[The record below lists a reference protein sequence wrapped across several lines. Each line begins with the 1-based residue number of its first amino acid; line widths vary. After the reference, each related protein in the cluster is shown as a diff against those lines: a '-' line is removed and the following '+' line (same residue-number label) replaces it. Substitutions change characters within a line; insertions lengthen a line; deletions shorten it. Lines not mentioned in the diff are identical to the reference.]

1 MIEKFV
7 FFHNDLRKVR
17 KDLMKNLM
25 KEKKYILFDLD
36 GTLTDPKEGITK
48 SFQYALA
55 HYGIDEPDLDKLEVV
70 IGPPLRDSFVDFYG
84 FTKEKAREA
93 EMKYRERFSTIGMYE
108 NFIYDGIASMLHKLR
123 EEGKMLA
130 IASSKP
136 TIFVEKILEHF
147 EIKEYFHHI
156 IGSNLDGTRSDKAE
170 VVDTAIAGF
179 GQVDKCDIIMVGD
192 RKFDVIGAHERG
204 IEVIGVSY
212 GYGGE
217 EELEEAGADYVVN
230 SVVDLEKLLLSK

>member
-1 MIEKFV
+1 VK
-7 FFHNDLRKVR
+7 K
-17 KDLMKNLM
+17 KD
-25 KEKKYILFDLD
+25 YILFDLD

-55 HYGIDEPDLDKLEVV
+55 HFGIEEPDLDKLEVV
-70 IGPPLRDSFVDFYG
+70 IGPPLRDSFIEFYG
-84 FTKEKAREA
+84 FTKENVHEA
-93 EMKYRERFSTIGMYE
+93 EMKYRERFATLGMYE
-108 NFIYDGIASMLHKLR
+108 NKIYEGIPSMLQKLC
-123 EEGKMLA
+123 EGGKMLA

-147 EIKEYFHHI
+147 DIKKYFHHV

-170 VVDTAIAGF
+170 VIDVAIAGF
-179 GQVDKCDIIMVGD
+179 GKVNKEDIIMVGD

-204 IEVIGVSY
+204 IEVIGVTY

-217 EELEEAGADYVVN
+217 EELVESGADYVVN
-230 SVVDLEKLLLSK
+230 TVEELESLLLIK

>member
-1 MIEKFV
+1 
-7 FFHNDLRKVR
+7 
-17 KDLMKNLM
+17 M
-25 KEKKYILFDLD
+25 KEKDYILFDLD

-55 HYGIDEPDLDKLEVV
+55 HFGINEPDLDKLEVL
-70 IGPPLRDSFVDFYG
+70 IGPPLRDSFIDFYG
-84 FTKEKAREA
+84 FTRENVNEA
-93 EMKYRERFSTIGMYE
+93 VMKYRERFATQGIYE
-108 NFIYDGIASMLHKLR
+108 NIIYEGIPSMLQKLSDA
-123 EEGKMLA
+123 GKMLA

-170 VVDTAIAGF
+170 VVDAAIAEF
-179 GQVDKCDIIMVGD
+179 GKVNKEDIIMVGD
-192 RKFDVIGAHERG
+192 RKFDVIGAHERE
-204 IEVIGVSY
+204 IEVIGVTY

-217 EELEEAGADYVVN
+217 EELMESGADYVVN
-230 SVVDLEKLLLSK
+230 TVEELENVLLNK

>member
-1 MIEKFV
+1 M
-7 FFHNDLRKVR
+7 KV
-17 KDLMKNLM
+17 
-25 KEKKYILFDLD
+25 KKYILFDLD

-48 SFQYALA
+48 CFQYALA
-55 HYGIDEPDLDKLEVV
+55 HCGIDEPDLDKLEVV
-70 IGPPLRDSFVDFYG
+70 IGPPLRDSFVEFYG
-84 FTKEKAREA
+84 FTKEKAHEA
-93 EMKYRERFSTIGMYE
+93 EAKYRERFQTIGMYE
-108 NFIYDGIASMLHKLR
+108 NFIYEGIALMLQKLR
-123 EEGKMLA
+123 DEGKMLA

-170 VVDTAIAGF
+170 VVDVSISGF
-179 GQVDKCDIIMVGD
+179 GQVDKSDIIMVGD

-204 IEVIGVSY
+204 IEVIGVTY

-217 EELEEAGADYVVN
+217 EELEGAGADYIVKTVLE
-230 SVVDLEKLLLSK
+230 LEKLLLNK

>member
-1 MIEKFV
+1 
-7 FFHNDLRKVR
+7 
-17 KDLMKNLM
+17 M

-70 IGPPLRDSFVDFYG
+70 IGPPLRDSFVEFYG
-84 FTKEKAREA
+84 FTRENAHEA
-93 EMKYRERFSTIGMYE
+93 ETKYRERFSKIGMYE
-108 NFIYDGIASMLHKLR
+108 NVIYDGIASMLHTLR
-123 EEGKMLA
+123 DEGKMLA

-136 TIFVEKILEHF
+136 TFFVEKILEYF

-170 VVDTAIAGF
+170 VVDAAIAGF

-192 RKFDVIGAHERG
+192 RKFDVIGAHERR
-204 IEVIGVSY
+204 IEVIGVAY
-212 GYGGE
+212 GYGGV

-230 SVVDLEKLLLSK
+230 TVVELEKLLLNR